1 MVAGMEHDLSK
12 LKEGT
17 QILNMDITDQQL
29 GKFDKYIS
37 LLIQWNKKMNLTAI
51 TEPEEI
57 IVDHFLDSISILN
70 EINIEDRHSIID
82 VGTGAG
88 FPGIPIKIMK
98 PHVKLVLLD
107 SLKKRTEFL
116 KVVAEELGLSN
127 IEIIHSRAEDLAR
140 EEKYREN
147 FDFVVSRAVASLN
160 ILAEYSIPF
169 VKVGGYFVSYKGPAA
184 DKELQEA
191 SRAIEMLSGQKE
203 PQIRTASV
211 PFSQKTH
218 KLIIIQK
225 NTKTPKKY
233 PRSPGKIKKSPL

>member
-1 MVAGMEHDLSK
+1 MEHDLSK

-70 EINIEDRHSIID
+70 EINIEDHHSIID

-140 EEKYREN
+140 EEKYKIYW
-147 FDFVVSRAVASLN
+147 LN
-160 ILAEYSIPF
+160 TLYLLLKWAGILYPTRVPLLI
-169 VKVGGYFVSYKGPAA
+169 KNYKKQVGLLRCFL
-184 DKELQEA
+184 D
-191 SRAIEMLSGQKE
+191 
-203 PQIRTASV
+203 
-211 PFSQKTH
+211 
-218 KLIIIQK
+218 
-225 NTKTPKKY
+225 
-233 PRSPGKIKKSPL
+233 KKSPR

>member
-1 MVAGMEHDLSK
+1 MEHDLSK

>member
-70 EINIEDRHSIID
+70 EINIEDHHSIID

-107 SLKKRTEFL
+107 SLKKRTDFL